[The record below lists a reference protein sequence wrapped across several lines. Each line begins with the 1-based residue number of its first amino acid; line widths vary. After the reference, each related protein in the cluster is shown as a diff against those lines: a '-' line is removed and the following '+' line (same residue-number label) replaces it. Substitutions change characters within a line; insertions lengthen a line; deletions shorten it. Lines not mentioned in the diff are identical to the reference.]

1 MKYLGVI
8 VVLVIFLQACTS
20 RQVEPNKASRKEID
34 TLYQKKFLFMQPQLD
49 SFCQV
54 MRDSLFMPTVDS
66 MLALR
71 RAEMIDL
78 VQ

>member
-20 RQVEPNKASRKEID
+20 RQVEPNKASRKAID
-34 TLYQKKFLFMQPQLD
+34 TLYQQKVLVLQPQLD